1 MISWDDP
8 PSRGSREAA
17 QPLIGKEL
25 GDLVGLNFL
34 NINFPSNIEPV
45 VFEGNITLR

>member
-1 MISWDDP
+1 MDDQWMISWDDP

-25 GDLVGLNFL
+25 GDLVGLNFFKHQFSL
-34 NINFPSNIEPV
+34 QY
-45 VFEGNITLR
+45 